1 MQRYLNI
8 FMNVMIILLIIIC
21 IYFAL
26 DKFVLSKSEIK
37 ENYNYENDVNNF
49 NGSYVTDYYD
59 VNIAHNIVEKYI
71 IALKDKDINI
81 INAYLIDDIKIDEEK
96 INSINNIESYVN
108 IEEVRENGNKTEI
121 LITYSIKENRED
133 KNTMLC
139 KLDREKQTFLICYD
153 SLLDSI

>member
-8 FMNVMIILLIIIC
+8 FMNVMIVLLVIIC
-21 IYFAL
+21 IYFTI
-26 DKFVLSKSEIK
+26 DKFILSKSEVK
-37 ENYNYENDVNNF
+37 ENYNYENDVKNF

-81 INAYLIDDIKIDEEK
+81 INNYLIDDIKINEEK
-96 INSINNIESYVN
+96 LNSINNIESYVN
-108 IEEVRENGNKTEI
+108 IEEVKENENKAEI

-139 KLDREKQTFLICYD
+139 KLDREGQTFLICYD
-153 SLLDSI
+153 SLLNNI